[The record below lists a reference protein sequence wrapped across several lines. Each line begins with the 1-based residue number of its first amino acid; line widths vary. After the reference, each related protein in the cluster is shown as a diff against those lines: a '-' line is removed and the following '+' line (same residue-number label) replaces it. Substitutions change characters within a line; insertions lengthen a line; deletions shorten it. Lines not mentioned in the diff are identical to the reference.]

1 MGAVAIAAYRAA
13 EAAELSSHAADF
25 AATGGRCFG
34 GLSFTAALG
43 GSLRIKKDGSHN
55 TSSSSS
61 SSSSSSGGG
70 SGGGGG
76 GSRSRHGGS
85 AYGLG
90 VLRTALPFDGREDRE
105 APLPVLTLRVVYD
118 LVSLAAYRRD
128 LSPSVQR
135 TLAQLN
141 GALGYGGGGGVRTL
155 SLLHL

>member
-34 GLSFTAALG
+34 
-43 GSLRIKKDGSHN
+43 
-55 TSSSSS
+55 
-61 SSSSSSGGG
+61 
-70 SGGGGG
+70 
-76 GSRSRHGGS
+76 
-85 AYGLG
+85 
-90 VLRTALPFDGREDRE
+90 GREDRE